1 MTQEEEIEKEA
12 DKYWFQW
19 EKLTKREYFA
29 ALALQGLVAKYGTEF
44 QESHSMEAVYYA
56 DSLINAL
63 NWEKEGNFQAE
74 PDQNLKNQAS
84 L

>member
-29 ALALQGLVAKYGTEF
+29 ALALQGILANSQGACVTMSDPSKAKF
-44 QESHSMEAVYYA
+44 AVIMA
-56 DSLINAL
+56 DYLIAEL
-63 NWEKEGNFQAE
+63 NETKISG
-74 PDQNLKNQAS
+74 S
-84 L
+84 